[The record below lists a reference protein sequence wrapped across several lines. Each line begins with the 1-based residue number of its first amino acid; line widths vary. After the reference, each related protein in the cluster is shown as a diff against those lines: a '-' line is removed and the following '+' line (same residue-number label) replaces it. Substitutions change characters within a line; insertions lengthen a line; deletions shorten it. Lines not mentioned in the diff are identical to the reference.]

1 MRTSFHHQAEA
12 QHPNFPLSVSW
23 QADYP
28 SFGRFCR
35 RSPRDGLRELR
46 RELESARLAKA
57 LSAHLFPRLALNTAE
72 TDPP

>member
-1 MRTSFHHQAEA
+1 MNEDRPKTSGRDHQQLA
-12 QHPNFPLSVSW
+12 QT
-23 QADYP
+23 A
-28 SFGRFCR
+28 GRFCR

-72 TDPP
+72 TDHP